1 MIISSRAM
9 GVPGHW
15 LLALTLSVCGTAS
28 SALAVEPVAP
38 LELIV
43 LGSGGPGALG
53 RASSSYLLLLD
64 GKPRILVDA
73 GSGAFVRLGEA
84 QVSLQGLD
92 TVLLTHL
99 HVDHAAE
106 LPGIVKARAVSAGH
120 PIHFDIYGPRGRAA
134 DANGAAFPATSR
146 FVSQLFGAEGIF
158 AYLPDFAAPVTFRTI
173 DLPVSAAAAQ
183 EPRTLVNAAGL
194 VIRSIAGHHGDAP
207 AIAYRVEYQTHSVV
221 FSGDIDAQGLP
232 ALTTLAANA
241 ELLVFHAVVLDPPGS
256 PAILY
261 TLHTPP
267 AAIGTLAGR
276 CRVHALLLSHLSPA
290 VESATA
296 AVTASIRKHYTGPVT
311 FAADGM
317 HWHP

>member
-120 PIHFDIYGPRGRAA
+120 PIHFDIYGP
-134 DANGAAFPATSR
+134 
-146 FVSQLFGAEGIF
+146 
-158 AYLPDFAAPVTFRTI
+158 
-173 DLPVSAAAAQ
+173 
-183 EPRTLVNAAGL
+183 
-194 VIRSIAGHHGDAP
+194 
-207 AIAYRVEYQTHSVV
+207 
-221 FSGDIDAQGLP
+221 
-232 ALTTLAANA
+232 
-241 ELLVFHAVVLDPPGS
+241 
-256 PAILY
+256 
-261 TLHTPP
+261 
-267 AAIGTLAGR
+267 
-276 CRVHALLLSHLSPA
+276 
-290 VESATA
+290 
-296 AVTASIRKHYTGPVT
+296 
-311 FAADGM
+311 
-317 HWHP
+317 